1 MCPAAGYAF
10 FGGAHGPRPIGRYVE
25 PRVGDGVLQWGD
37 AAIRFS
43 FLGRRIPTPVF
54 VPARNDRERADRVV
68 RPYKLGMT
76 GSTAALRAMHAAS
89 ALSYTGAG
97 EGYTVRRCGGGSWF
111 LGICAL
117 GLGLGILIAAV
128 FPVGCLMFLVA
139 FLLIACGVACLRD
152 RR

>member
-1 MCPAAGYAF
+1 MSRRRVRIFRRGTQAPPYGAG
-10 FGGAHGPRPIGRYVE
+10 
-25 PRVGDGVLQWGD
+25 
-37 AAIRFS
+37 
-43 FLGRRIPTPVF
+43 
-54 VPARNDRERADRVV
+54 
-68 RPYKLGMT
+68 
-76 GSTAALRAMHAAS
+76 ALSPRAMHAAS

>member
-10 FGGAHGPRPIGRYVE
+10 FGGARGPRSTGRYVE
-25 PRVGDGVLQWGD
+25 PRVGDGV
-37 AAIRFS
+37 
-43 FLGRRIPTPVF
+43 PTS
-54 VPARNDRERADRVV
+54 RQR
-68 RPYKLGMT
+68 
-76 GSTAALRAMHAAS
+76 GSAALRAMHAAS

>member
-1 MCPAAGYAF
+1 
-10 FGGAHGPRPIGRYVE
+10 
-25 PRVGDGVLQWGD
+25 
-37 AAIRFS
+37 
-43 FLGRRIPTPVF
+43 
-54 VPARNDRERADRVV
+54 
-68 RPYKLGMT
+68 MT
-76 GSTAALRAMHAAS
+76 GSTAALHVLRAMHAAS

>member
-1 MCPAAGYAF
+1 MVSLPPSALRADTSLSE
-10 FGGAHGPRPIGRYVE
+10 GGK
-25 PRVGDGVLQWGD
+25 
-37 AAIRFS
+37 
-43 FLGRRIPTPVF
+43 GRRIPTPVF
-54 VPARNDRERADRVV
+54 ALAQNDRERADRVV
-68 RPYKLGMT
+68 HPYKLGMT
-76 GSTAALRAMHAAS
+76 GSTAALHAMHAAS

>member
-10 FGGAHGPRPIGRYVE
+10 FGGARGPRPTGWYGE
-25 PRVGDGVLQWGD
+25 PSVGDGV
-37 AAIRFS
+37 
-43 FLGRRIPTPVF
+43 PTSP
-54 VPARNDRERADRVV
+54 
-68 RPYKLGMT
+68 
-76 GSTAALRAMHAAS
+76 RAMHAAS

>member
-1 MCPAAGYAF
+1 
-10 FGGAHGPRPIGRYVE
+10 
-25 PRVGDGVLQWGD
+25 
-37 AAIRFS
+37 
-43 FLGRRIPTPVF
+43 
-54 VPARNDRERADRVV
+54 
-68 RPYKLGMT
+68 MT
-76 GSTAALRAMHAAS
+76 GSSAALRAMHAAS